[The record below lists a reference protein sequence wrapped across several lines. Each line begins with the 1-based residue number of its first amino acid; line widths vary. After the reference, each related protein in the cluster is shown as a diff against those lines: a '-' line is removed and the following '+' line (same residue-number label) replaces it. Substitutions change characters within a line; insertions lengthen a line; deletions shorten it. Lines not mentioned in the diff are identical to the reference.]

1 MTASILKKISGVLS
15 AGAVLFYAA
24 SAALPAM
31 AAETDKN
38 WKKAQISDYDTSL
51 SLVEYQEVDET
62 EAEKSR
68 LRLQPGN
75 WQLPERLVLVLPM
88 LRFLWQRI
96 CSRENLALPLTD
108 MDMAADSA
116 KMVQTS
122 MQPMADMIIRQ
133 SYSIIIPAQH

>member
-62 EAEKSR
+62 EAEKMQIE
-68 LRLQPGN
+68 LQPVN
-75 WQLPERLVLVLPM
+75 WQLPERLVLVLRM
-88 LRFLWQRI
+88 LRFLLQRI
-96 CSRENLALPLTD
+96 CSRENLALPLMD

-133 SYSIIIPAQH
+133 SYSITILAQH

>member
-62 EAEKSR
+62 EAEKM
-68 LRLQPGN
+68 QIATATG
-75 WQLPERLVLVLPM
+75 ERLVLVLRM

-96 CSRENLALPLTD
+96 CSRENLALPLMD

-133 SYSIIIPAQH
+133 SYSITILAQH

>member
-62 EAEKSR
+62 EAEKMQITTATGELATSGMVGSSAPDAAVS
-68 LRLQPGN
+68 LA
-75 WQLPERLVLVLPM
+75 
-88 LRFLWQRI
+88 RI

-108 MDMAADSA
+108 MDMVADSV

-122 MQPMADMIIRQ
+122 MQPTVDMTIRQ
-133 SYSIIIPAQH
+133 SYSTIILAQH

>member
-62 EAEKSR
+62 EAEK
-68 LRLQPGN
+68 LQLQPVN
-75 WQLPERLVLVLPM
+75 WQLPERLVLVLRM

-96 CSRENLALPLTD
+96 CSRENLALPLMD

-133 SYSIIIPAQH
+133 SYSITILAQH